1 MGANIFFNLGH
12 ILAYTVA
19 YIEERSC
26 AIEEY
31 ILTCTIPIKTQV
43 LGHPQTENWCEGSE
57 GVIGQGGIW
66 KVRKMI
72 QYQQDTMIINKE
84 IRGYI

>member
-1 MGANIFFNLGH
+1 MVILGSEYNLGH

-31 ILTCTIPIKTQV
+31 ILTFTTPIKTQV
-43 LGHPQTENWCEGSE
+43 LGHPQTGNWCVGSE

-66 KVRKMI
+66 KSAKN
-72 QYQQDTMIINKE
+72 YSLS
-84 IRGYI
+84 IRCNYYK